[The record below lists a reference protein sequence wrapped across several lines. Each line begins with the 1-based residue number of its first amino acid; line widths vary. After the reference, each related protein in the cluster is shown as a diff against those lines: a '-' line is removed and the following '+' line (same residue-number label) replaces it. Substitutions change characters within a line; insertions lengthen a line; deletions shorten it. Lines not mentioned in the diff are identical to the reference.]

1 MQSQPNAKRG
11 RTKTAVLTLRVEPR
25 IKAAAELAAE
35 MEHRSL
41 TAMIEVLI
49 LAHCK
54 SHNIAVPNVG
64 GDQA

>member
-1 MQSQPNAKRG
+1 MENPPTAKRG
-11 RTKTAVLTLRVEPR
+11 RMKTAVMTLRVEPR
-25 IKAAAELAAE
+25 IKAAAEIAAE

-54 SHNIAVPNVG
+54 SHNIVIPKV
-64 GDQA
+64 DSE

>member
-1 MQSQPNAKRG
+1 M
-11 RTKTAVLTLRVEPR
+11 TLRVEPR

-35 MEHRSL
+35 LEHRSL

-54 SHNIAVPNVG
+54 SHNIAVPTA
-64 GDQA
+64 DRDKL

>member
-1 MQSQPNAKRG
+1 M
-11 RTKTAVLTLRVEPR
+11 KTAVMTLRVEPR
-25 IKAAAELAAE
+25 IKAAAEIAAE

-54 SHNIAVPNVG
+54 SHNIAVPAM
-64 GDQA
+64 DSE